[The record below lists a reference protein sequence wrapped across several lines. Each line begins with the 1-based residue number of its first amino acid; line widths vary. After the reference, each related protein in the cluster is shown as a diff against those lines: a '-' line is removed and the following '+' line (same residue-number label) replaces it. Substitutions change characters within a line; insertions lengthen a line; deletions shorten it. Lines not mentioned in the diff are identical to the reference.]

1 MNPTLTIPWS
11 VPITDYWLF
20 YLVFGII
27 GFVLCFYSRFFITFV
42 VPLLLWFCIAD
53 LRSFYH
59 QDLGS
64 KQLGPSNDYVFG
76 VAVSMLITLGLSGL
90 GTYLNWKNNRFGTK
104 THQRHRRF

>member
-64 KQLGPSNDYVFG
+64 KQLGPQKFHRQKSARSSF
-76 VAVSMLITLGLSGL
+76 AWLQSFL
-90 GTYLNWKNNRFGTK
+90 GTSISNRT
-104 THQRHRRF
+104 Q